1 MLNHLSIRN
10 FALIERLDI
19 DFNKGMSIITG
30 ETGAGKSIILGALG
44 LVLGKRADLS
54 SLKDK
59 EIKCVIEA
67 HFDIK
72 NYNLQPLFTE
82 LELDYED
89 NTLIRREILPSGKSR
104 AFVNDSPVNLSSLQ
118 ELGTFLL
125 DIHSQHQTHELVEE
139 QYQIGLLDAVAQNQ
153 NLLEE
158 YRNLLGTYK
167 KKNSELKH
175 LVNERSEL
183 IKEHDYNSFL
193 LQELQVA
200 QLEKENQEELEQ
212 DQKTLSN
219 IENIREY
226 LIKSNALISGD
237 DFGILSQTK
246 EVKMQLQKLS
256 AMDTHYVD
264 FAQRIESVLLEVQDL
279 ANEMEQSAENLVN
292 DPERLNLVNQ
302 KLQHIYSLQ
311 KKHNVGTLEE
321 LLQIQSVLE
330 SKVSTAD
337 QIDDQIASLTKIV
350 EQLNEQLNVAAEK
363 ITNSRG
369 AAAPILMDQI
379 TAILQSL
386 GMENARFEYENVQSS
401 SFLANGK
408 DQIQLLF
415 AANKGGHFGPL
426 KKVASGGEM
435 SRIMLAIKSTLS
447 KYSKLPTIIFD
458 EIDTGVSGEIANK
471 MAEIMFEMS
480 AEMQVFVIT
489 HLPQVASRGDFHY
502 KVAKSVQNDTTVSEL
517 KLLTQEE
524 RIVQIAEMISGQN
537 YTESALVHAKE
548 LLRIL

>member
-59 EIKCVIEA
+59 ETKCVIEA

-125 DIHSQHQTHELVEE
+125 DIHSQNQTHELVEE

-158 YRNLLGTYK
+158 YRNLWGTYK

-435 SRIMLAIKSTLS
+435 SRIMLAIKSILS

>member
-435 SRIMLAIKSTLS
+435 SRIMLAIKSILS

>member
-59 EIKCVIEA
+59 ETKCVIEA

-89 NTLIRREILPSGKSR
+89 ITLIRREILPSGKSR

-158 YRNLLGTYK
+158 YRNLWGTYK

-350 EQLNEQLNVAAEK
+350 EELNEQLNGAAEK

-369 AAAPILMDQI
+369 LAAPILMDQI

-435 SRIMLAIKSTLS
+435 SRIMLAIKSILS

>member
-59 EIKCVIEA
+59 ETKCVIEA

-89 NTLIRREILPSGKSR
+89 ITLIRREILPSGKSR

-158 YRNLLGTYK
+158 YRNLWGTYK

-350 EQLNEQLNVAAEK
+350 EELNEQLNGAAEK

-435 SRIMLAIKSTLS
+435 SRIMLAIKSILS